1 MNMHLKK
8 LITEYK
14 IKNNPKNRTANCLS
28 NMKKKK
34 NDLMHTTIPLTKKIK
49 IKRKEEHNMEIK
61 EMLHINYISF
71 QKQQVIQQTQITLR
85 ILVSIMFLMMTWRI
99 LIIKPLHFYKTPHF
113 HTKLL
118 KFFLD

>member
-1 MNMHLKK
+1 MHLKK

-85 ILVSIMFLMMTWRI
+85 ILVSIMFLMMTWRL
-99 LIIKPLHFYKTPHF
+99 LIIEPFNFYKTLHF

-118 KFFLD
+118 KFVLD